1 MAQKLDLRKNV
12 FSKIEYPSVINTT
25 FTDLGVTSIS
35 QDILTEDNV
44 TKFFEMY
51 NDLFY
56 AIPAEGD
63 INSHE
68 YLARTSGEYIDFDA
82 NEEEIEALQQEITT
96 LREQLLEQQ
105 QINIEAITGEK
116 LNLSQEEKDAIA
128 QGSDTYSIVPQAQNA
143 GTGTS
148 NAQPTSPN
156 NQGGRNNPLSGG
168 GIGVGGGGATVG
180 GSQGT
185 STQQSGG
192 QGGSAFASD
201 RRLKINIRKTGVS
214 KSGINIYTFNFKQ
227 PEKYG
232 YGLFEGVMA
241 QEVPNAAIKHP
252 DGHLMVD
259 YSKTDVIF
267 KKLTKTN

>member
-35 QDILTEDNV
+35 QDIISEDNV
-44 TKFFEMY
+44 DKFFEMY
-51 NDLFY
+51 NELFY

-105 QINIEAITGEK
+105 QVNIEALTGER

-128 QGSDTYSIVPQAQNA
+128 QGSDTYSIVPQAANA

-148 NAQPTSPN
+148 AAQPLNPN
-156 NQGGRNNPLSGG
+156 NVNTRPNPLSGG

-180 GSQGT
+180 GT
-185 STQQSGG
+185 VSTGPGPAGG
-192 QGGSAFASD
+192 GGNAFASD
-201 RRLKINIRKTGVS
+201 RSLKINIRKTGIS

-227 PEKYG
+227 PEKHG

-241 QEVPNAAIKHP
+241 QEVPNATIKHP
-252 DGHLMVD
+252 DGYLMVD
-259 YSKTDVIF
+259 YSKTDVAF

>member
-12 FSKIEYPSVINTT
+12 FSKLEYPSVINTT

-35 QDILTEDNV
+35 QDIISEDNV
-44 TKFFEMY
+44 DKFFKSY

-82 NEEEIEALQQEITT
+82 NEEEIEALQQEITR

-105 QINIEAITGEK
+105 QVNIEALTGEK

-128 QGSDTYSIVPQAQNA
+128 AGSDTYSIVPQAANA

-148 NAQPTSPN
+148 NAQPLNPN
-156 NQGGRNNPLSGG
+156 NVNTRPNPLSGG

-180 GSQGT
+180 GT
-185 STQQSGG
+185 VSTGPGVGGGGGNQSI
-192 QGGSAFASD
+192 SD
-201 RRLKINIRKTGVS
+201 RKLKMNIKKIGKS

-227 PEKYG
+227 PEKHG
-232 YGLFEGVMA
+232 HGLFEGVMA
-241 QEVPNAAIKHP
+241 QEVPHATIKHP
-252 DGHLMVD
+252 DGYLMVD

>member
-82 NEEEIEALQQEITT
+82 NEEEIEALQQEITE
-96 LREQLLEQQ
+96 LRRQLLDERGSALNTIADVLDTAGLDLPELPTLPDLEIPSEFSVDVNVNVDQGEEQ
-105 QINIEAITGEK
+105 TRREK
-116 LNLSQEEKDAIA
+116 RQERRAKRKEERQKRRDER
-128 QGSDTYSIVPQAQNA
+128 
-143 GTGTS
+143 
-148 NAQPTSPN
+148 
-156 NQGGRNNPLSGG
+156 RNN
-168 GIGVGGGGATVG
+168 
-180 GSQGT
+180 
-185 STQQSGG
+185 
-192 QGGSAFASD
+192 
-201 RRLKINIRKTGVS
+201 
-214 KSGINIYTFNFKQ
+214 
-227 PEKYG
+227 
-232 YGLFEGVMA
+232 
-241 QEVPNAAIKHP
+241 
-252 DGHLMVD
+252 
-259 YSKTDVIF
+259 
-267 KKLTKTN
+267 